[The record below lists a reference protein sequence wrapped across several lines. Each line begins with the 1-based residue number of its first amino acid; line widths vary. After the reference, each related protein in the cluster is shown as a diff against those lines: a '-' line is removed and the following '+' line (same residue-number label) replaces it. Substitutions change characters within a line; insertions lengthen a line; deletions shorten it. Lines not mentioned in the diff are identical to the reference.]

1 MTAFALNGDAVDHLL
16 PGLREIAAEWPKR
29 FTAHGTK
36 IHFLPKPERKG
47 LAIRRVAGELEV
59 EYATPREAYRAL
71 GILLGDPEA
80 APLEESTPFSSLGV
94 MLDVS
99 RNAVLKTEA
108 FEFYIRRFALM
119 GINSVQLYMEDM
131 YALEGEPF
139 FGYAR
144 GAYSAE
150 ELRSMDAYAAKFGI
164 ELIPCIQTL
173 GHLEQILQW
182 PAYEDMLDVPG
193 VLLIGEKKVYALIL
207 EMLRTLSGCFR
218 SRRIHI
224 GMDEAHGVGLG
235 RYRRLNGECRPF
247 DILNEHLGVV
257 TGLCES
263 LGLRP
268 MMWSD
273 MYFRIGSRIN
283 DYYDPEAKIPD
294 DVPGRI
300 PRGVDLVYWDYYHS
314 DPAFYAEWID
324 RHRAMGKDPIFAT
337 GGWNWGRLWTRFPA
351 GFPRISA
358 GMKAARE
365 KSLGEA
371 FITLWGDDGA
381 ECDPFSVLPSIQHF
395 AECAYGQASDER
407 HLATRFLGSCG
418 ESLSPLLLGSLLD
431 ADPNPAPS
439 PDSSKWAEW
448 HDSANFS
455 KWILWHDPILS
466 FLSPCIP
473 DGMAAHYR
481 RLSEQLEEV
490 GERTRHVT
498 FAATVAR
505 LLAGKTRLHVEIRP
519 AYQTRDRKALADLHL
534 NVLPSVIRDL
544 ESLGEIHREI
554 WDSWYKPFGWEVID
568 RRYGGMLARLRS
580 LGRLLDQALKNPEAQ
595 LPEFEYE
602 LQKTEPGIFFNF
614 ARTAFPTT
622 WR

>member
-1 MTAFALNGDAVDHLL
+1 MTAFRLDWETMDHLL
-16 PGLREIAAEWPKR
+16 PGLREIAVERPQR
-29 FTAHGTK
+29 FSEHGTE
-36 IHFLPKPERKG
+36 IHFVPKPERKG
-47 LAIRRVAGELEV
+47 FEIRREPDRFEV

-71 GILLGDPEA
+71 GILLGDQEA
-80 APLEESTPFSSLGV
+80 VPLEENAPFSSLGV

-99 RNAVLKTEA
+99 RNAVLKPEA

-119 GINSVQLYMEDM
+119 GINSVQLYMEDV

-150 ELRSMDAYAAKFGI
+150 ELRAMDSYAAKFGI

-182 PAYEDMLDVPG
+182 PAYEDLLDAPG
-193 VLLIGEKKVYALIL
+193 VLLIGEEKVYALIRKMV
-207 EMLRTLSGCFR
+207 ETLSGCFR

-247 DILNEHLGVV
+247 DILNQHLGVV
-257 TGLCES
+257 TGICES

-283 DYYDPEAKIPD
+283 DYYDPEAKIPG

-300 PRGVDLVYWDYYHS
+300 PPGIDLVYWDYYHS

-324 RHRAMGKDPIFAT
+324 RHRAMGKNPIFAT

-358 GMKAARE
+358 GMTAARE

-371 FITLWGDDGA
+371 FITLWGDDGS
-381 ECDPFSVLPSIQHF
+381 ECDPFSALPSIQHF
-395 AECAYGQASDER
+395 AECAYGQVPGEKE
-407 HLATRFLGSCG
+407 LANRFFGSCG
-418 ESLSPLLLGSLLD
+418 ENLSSLLLGSLLD
-431 ADPNPAPS
+431 ADPNPAPA
-439 PDSSKWAEW
+439 PGSSKWAEW

-455 KWILWHDPILS
+455 KWILWHDPVLS

-473 DGMAAHYR
+473 EGMAEHYR
-481 RLSEQLEEV
+481 RLSEQLNEV
-490 GERTRHVT
+490 GEQTPHIA
-498 FAATVAR
+498 FAATIAR
-505 LLAGKTRLHVEIRP
+505 LLAGKTRLHVEVRP
-519 AYQTRDRKALADLHL
+519 AYQTRNREALAEL
-534 NVLPSVIRDL
+534 NFKVLPEVIRDL
-544 ESLGEIHREI
+544 ERLGEIHRRI
-554 WDSWYKPFGWEVID
+554 WDFWYKPFGWEVID
-568 RRYGGMLARLRS
+568 RRYGGMYARLQS
-580 LGRLLDQALKNPEAQ
+580 LGRLLDQALQDPSPHIPEW
-595 LPEFEYE
+595 EYE